1 MLKAA
6 GTLLLIAEVYKG
18 AEALVSRLCEKQAPL
33 TGMHMLTVDEHRE
46 LLTSAAFA
54 DVQIDALPAKGWITA
69 QGRK

>member
-46 LLTSAAFA
+46 LLISAAFA
-54 DVQIDALPAKGWITA
+54 DVQIDAPPAKGWITA
-69 QGRK
+69 HGRK